1 MSKLIKP
8 YEISLWEDVYIEGD
22 EDSSPPVDSKYEERK
37 IMVIGSDKMN
47 SSNRVFNPSF
57 TENSN
62 GEKTLEFSIIH
73 NVYNEYTNKKQQN
86 PFIPYLF
93 NERKVKLKYD
103 DEWFDFIIKTS
114 VESSEN
120 TFTYTCVDANVLELS
135 KQGYNL
141 ELATELKN
149 NQGTVIE
156 LGQQVLKD
164 TDWEVDVA
172 DCDDIKSYLDEPVYY
187 GEIKEG
193 KTLKVRNMEDFE
205 SEPITLNAG
214 TKIYIFYSFIKDK
227 IKKDIQLV
235 LYKEKEKYTFDDN
248 NVAISD
254 NYITT
259 SLNDFAYEGDFPD
272 FFNPLPDSSSSL
284 FTDFQFK
291 RLVRKQ
297 KTVYDKITER
307 VVDVYESDKTKSE
320 IYHYIDTVYTTSDIL
335 TNYITNGSNFGLS
348 VKDEITG
355 WSGKVIGSGIALVAV
370 PDIADIKEGKG
381 RLGDVRNYLKL
392 KAFENGDYIYNQ
404 GIENNGYLI
413 QDFIKGEKYSFRI
426 RAGIDENTSNRRKI
440 IDAGVQL
447 KAVVAGY
454 KIEGSTYT
462 ILDDQIFFDFR
473 EATHRID
480 DIIIDN
486 GSFNTEKTEYLIDG
500 IPQAPDITVY
510 YKDKDHL
517 DDPLAPYKWSEQ
529 DGQYVPHETDD
540 LHFYRMDAECKQP
553 LSDIQNND
561 IKVGIFI
568 YNTGVKRDYYI
579 ESVQLFEYIEDA
591 NDVPMV
597 IGNIPEGAIK
607 EKELF
612 YLKPS
617 DTAKKEDIPFFNSQ
631 DAIEAS
637 IVESIK
643 PKIDEKCLAVSM
655 IEAKDSNYFDI
666 LQSLC
671 ERFEC
676 WLKFNIEREEIF
688 FETSDTEINFEKEYY
703 KLEEGNYIKVENPLE
718 EELPNYYE
726 KELSGR
732 PLSKKVAFK
741 KYIGKD
747 NWAGFKYGINL
758 SEIERTFTSDEIVT
772 KLIVP
777 MSVSEYA
784 KDGFC
789 SIQKANSNISKLGYI
804 LNFNYYIE
812 RGLLNK
818 KDIENINK
826 FYDKMAQ
833 YNDEIFKLEEELSN
847 IELKI
852 TILDGKRTVFDEY
865 VENAKEALTKAYE
878 AFDTITGFPYT
889 DAYDISQLPDKYDSL
904 VEVTTQIAFN
914 KNIINTYEPLA
925 QKISEE
931 CGELEI
937 KAHGCLPHV
946 LTIDKVDD
954 IYRWYLDDYV
964 KGIEFDLK
972 DSGGTIKNFVTT
984 YFSKGEKL
992 EQDFVPARIENII
1005 FPKEYKPIGE
1015 NPDYNPEIGDLSN
1028 RDYTLNIIPI
1038 DELSS
1043 ETSLEKRIEK
1053 KREERDEE
1061 EKKFLKKYGPFI
1073 QEGTWN
1079 SDDYIDDE
1087 LYYLDAVK
1095 AAYQNGKP
1103 KVEYSI
1109 KVIEVSQLE
1118 GLSGYDFRIG
1128 DKTYIE
1134 DTEFFG
1140 WITIDG
1146 VPTPIKEEVVI
1157 SEFIHNLDDP
1167 TEDSITVKNY
1177 KTNFEDLFQRLA
1189 ATTQIIQYNQGSYA
1203 RAASA
1208 IDASGII
1215 NPQVLLNS
1223 IQGLGG
1229 QPYTLTTNKI
1239 ITVVSDGIVAT
1250 DILDTNRK
1258 IKLTSGAIS
1267 TTTDNGENWLNVL
1280 TPDGLNAEFLRAG
1293 KINTDEI
1300 TLGSKD
1306 NPSFRWDSSG
1316 LNAYRNDGTNYNLN
1330 KFVRLDQY
1338 GLYGI
1343 DGDEFFKPTNINEIE
1358 ENAKFGLTWK
1368 GFFLNSDHGAV
1379 KISNEDDIQVF
1390 NANGTDKIKIGRIS
1404 TVPERYGI
1412 RINDNDGHSVLET
1425 DDDGDL
1431 ALAGLLS
1438 SISYKDNPSTGWAI
1452 NGDGDAVFN
1461 NITARGAI
1469 KTAVFEYAE
1478 IQAVGGIFLFRPSS
1492 TIKSARRGEGES
1504 INDIIVTVDKPA
1516 LFKDGQWCKVSN
1528 YYSGDNDPDI
1538 EDGTGKI
1545 IQNNGLLNIY
1555 EISRTEGSE
1564 EITLIGAAEMIGE
1577 EGKPIKDVE
1586 ELIGGA
1592 LVDMGNTNK
1601 TSNYGIGINSSDNN
1615 VALPARAISL
1625 FETEIYPD
1633 EDIKVGYKFR
1643 GILGTLPNL
1652 GSDYMSPAMSRFM
1665 AGTQGI
1671 YTNNMYIGDNKKYV
1685 AFYHYQELDEDTGQ
1699 LQDKTNLRVVADEFV
1714 VSGDDSDLVDIVK
1727 NSVYET
1733 VIEYCLSSSS
1743 STNTHGTVW
1752 MAVMPSPT
1760 ENYPYIW
1767 QRTRIVYN
1775 NGEIKYVPDDG
1786 IGDGFYVKSAGA
1798 GNPGEDALLLKINS
1812 SNGDFFRSND
1822 DSSILS
1828 IVIFKGSVEITS
1840 QSQLDDLY
1848 GQGVVSLKWTW
1859 KNYNENDFI
1868 DVPVELLSND
1878 GFTFNINGEMI
1889 SYGKV
1894 FQCELIYNEEESN
1907 G

>member
-355 WSGKVIGSGIALVAV
+355 WSGKVIGSGIALTAV

-426 RAGIDENTSNRRKI
+426 RAGVEENTSNRRKI
-440 IDAGVQL
+440 IDVGVQL

-480 DIIIDN
+480 DITIDN

-732 PLSKKVAFK
+732 PLSKKIAFK

-964 KGIEFDLK
+964 KGIEFDLE

-1118 GLSGYDFRIG
+1118 GLSGYNFRIG

-1140 WITIDG
+1140 WITIDE

-1189 ATTQIIQYNQGSYA
+1189 ATTQTIQYNQGSYA

-1229 QPYTLTTNKI
+1229 QPYTLTTNRI

-1250 DILDTNRK
+1250 DILDENRK

-1379 KISNEDDIQVF
+1379 KISNEKDIQVF
-1390 NANGTDKIKIGRIS
+1390 NGDDKVKIHIGRIEEE
-1404 TVPERYGI
+1404 PEEKYGI
-1412 RINDNDGHSVLET
+1412 RINDNDENLVLET

-1438 SISYKDNPSTGWAI
+1438 SISYKGNPSIGWAI

-1478 IQAVGGIFLFRPSS
+1478 IQAVGGVFLFRPSS
-1492 TIKSARRGEGES
+1492 TIKSAKRGEGEG
-1504 INDIIVTVDKPA
+1504 INNIIVTVDKPA
-1516 LFKDGQWCKVSN
+1516 LFRNGQWCKISN

-1577 EGKPIKDVE
+1577 EDKPIKDVE

-1615 VALPARAISL
+1615 VALPARTISL
-1625 FETEIYPD
+1625 FETTIHPD
-1633 EDIKVGYKFR
+1633 ATTKITYDYQ
-1643 GILGTLPNL
+1643 GILGTLPTLPTNKV
-1652 GSDYMSPAMSRFM
+1652 SPIYSAYMKDK
-1665 AGTQGI
+1665 QGI
-1671 YTNNMYIGDNKKYV
+1671 FTNNMYIGDKDQYI
-1685 AFYHYQELDEDTGQ
+1685 AFYKDANGDSQ
-1699 LQDKTNLRVVADEFV
+1699 LRLVAKSFEILP
-1714 VSGDDSDLVDIVK
+1714 DDSDLPIDLGD
-1727 NSVYET
+1727 S
-1733 VIEYCLSSSS
+1733 VIEQKIQYTLSTSTEENTVEEEWRDTPYEESS
-1743 STNTHGTVW
+1743 G
-1752 MAVMPSPT
+1752 
-1760 ENYPYIW
+1760 YYLW
-1767 QRTRIVYN
+1767 QRT
-1775 NGEIKYVPDDG
+1775 
-1786 IGDGFYVKSAGA
+1786 YVKYAKGRVQYLPTEDGYYMSAGQPGPA
-1798 GNPGEDALLLKINS
+1798 GPTGPAGEDAVNLVIDS
-1812 SNGDFFRSND
+1812 SNGNTFKNSSVNTVLSVTIYKGTIIINDIVHLKEIFGNTAYLQWYWKRMGESDFHPISID
-1822 DSSILS
+1822 DSM
-1828 IVIFKGSVEITS
+1828 
-1840 QSQLDDLY
+1840 
-1848 GQGVVSLKWTW
+1848 
-1859 KNYNENDFI
+1859 
-1868 DVPVELLSND
+1868 LSNG
-1878 GFTFNINGEMI
+1878 GFNLTLTPD
-1889 SYGKV
+1889 KVDVKVV
-1894 FQCELIYNEEESN
+1894 FQCEIITTEN
-1907 G
+1907 